1 MTKSEFMFLE
11 VEKMNYTP
19 TQLKD
24 ALRILKAFRDNQNY
38 SKTVRRSMA
47 IAIEIIKKTLKED

>member
-1 MTKSEFMFLE
+1 MFLE
-11 VEKMNYTP
+11 VEKVNYTP

-38 SKTVRRSMA
+38 SKTVRQSMA
-47 IAIEIIKKTLKED
+47 IAIEIVKKTLKED